1 MGVQAGVEAEEKEEK
16 EEEEEEEEMAAAVE
30 AGEADAALVVACR
43 KVGVFLQV
51 AADLALA
58 LRPRRRNNHHQPRR
72 ARRAPSTAG
81 ASHGTSGS
89 TERSVGLFSGRGL
102 QAAIGVHGTA

>member
-1 MGVQAGVEAEEKEEK
+1 MGAGVQAGV
-16 EEEEEEEEMAAAVE
+16 EEEEEEEMVAAVE

-43 KVGVFLQV
+43 EVDFFFLQV
-51 AADLALA
+51 AAHLALA
-58 LRPRRRNNHHQPRR
+58 LRPRRRNNHRPRR

-81 ASHGTSGS
+81 ASPGTSGS
-89 TERSVGLFSGRGL
+89 TERSVGVFSGRGS

>member
-1 MGVQAGVEAEEKEEK
+1 MQAGVEEK
-16 EEEEEEEEMAAAVE
+16 EEEMAAAVE

-43 KVGVFLQV
+43 EVGFFLQV
-51 AADLALA
+51 AAHLALA
-58 LRPRRRNNHHQPRR
+58 LRPRRRNNHRPRR

-81 ASHGTSGS
+81 ASPGTSGS
-89 TERSVGLFSGRGL
+89 TERSVGVFSGRGS